1 MIEKNNYFLLL
12 LEGIRNNINNK
23 VDVFNSLYRLNT
35 IIFFN
40 VKKSQFNYSNDK
52 KIVIL
57 NFHHLKKNINRK
69 LLFF

>member
-52 KIVIL
+52 K
-57 NFHHLKKNINRK
+57 NSDFK
-69 LLFF
+69 LLPF